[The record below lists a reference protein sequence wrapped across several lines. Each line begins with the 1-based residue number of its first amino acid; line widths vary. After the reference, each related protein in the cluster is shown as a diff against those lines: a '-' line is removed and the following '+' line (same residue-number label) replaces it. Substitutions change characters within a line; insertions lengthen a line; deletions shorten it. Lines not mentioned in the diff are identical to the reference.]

1 MRKFSQQR
9 AAILEEL
16 SAVTSH
22 PTAAEIYALVRRRIP
37 NISLGTVYRNLSML
51 ADDGTILRITTG
63 EGTERF
69 DADTSD
75 HYHFCC
81 SCCGRVSDLPLPFH
95 GELNRAVEAATGARV
110 HRHNLIFYGECAQCL
125 AAERSGTA

>member
-9 AAILEEL
+9 AAIIEEL
-16 SAVTSH
+16 SSVTSH
-22 PTAAEIYALVRRRIP
+22 PTASEIYNMVRRRIP

-51 ADDGTILRITTG
+51 ADDGAILRITTG

-81 SCCGRVSDLPLPFH
+81 SSCGRVSDLALPFC
-95 GELNRAVEAATGARV
+95 GELNRSVEELTGAHV
-110 HRHNLIFYGECAQCL
+110 QRHSLIFYGECADCVAL
-125 AAERSGTA
+125 GRSGTA

>member
-9 AAILEEL
+9 AAIIEEL

-22 PTAAEIYALVRRRIP
+22 PTASEIYTMVRRRIP
-37 NISLGTVYRNLSML
+37 NISLGTVYRNLSLL
-51 ADDGTILRITTG
+51 ADEGEVLRITTG

-69 DADTSD
+69 DATTSD

-81 SCCGRVSDLPLPFH
+81 SRCGRVSDLPLGPQ
-95 GELNRAVEAATGARV
+95 EDLNRAVERMTGATV
-110 HRHNLIFYGECAQCL
+110 ARHSLVFYGACAQC
-125 AAERSGTA
+125 ASETNS